1 MMERVF
7 IALGSN
13 LGNRQNNLDD
23 ALEALAATVRIT
35 SRSSI
40 YETDPA
46 YVIDQPSFLNMVV
59 AGETGLK
66 ADPLL
71 SEFKRIEA
79 DIGRVPT
86 RRNGPR
92 VIDLDIL
99 YYGDQVIET
108 DVLIVPHPR
117 IAERLFVLEPLC
129 EIAPELRHPVLKVTT
144 RELLERLREGQ

>member
-1 MMERVF
+1 MARVF

-13 LGNRQNNLDD
+13 LGDRQNNLDR

-35 SRSSI
+35 SRSSVH
-40 YETDPA
+40 ETDPA

-59 AGETGLK
+59 AGETELA

-71 SEFKRIEA
+71 SELKRIEA

-99 YYGDQVIET
+99 YYADQVIET
-108 DVLIVPHPR
+108 DVLTVPHPR
-117 IAERLFVLEPLC
+117 IAERFFVLEPLC
-129 EIAPELRHPVLKVTT
+129 EIAPGLRHPVLKITS
-144 RELLERLREGQ
+144 RELLTRLRDRQ

>member
-1 MMERVF
+1 MTERVF

-13 LGNRQNNLDD
+13 LGDRANNLDR
-23 ALEALAATVRIT
+23 ALEALSAFVRIT

-59 AGETGLK
+59 MGKTALS
-66 ADPLL
+66 ADLL
-71 SEFKRIEA
+71 LTELKRIEA

-99 YYGDQVIET
+99 YYGDQVMDT
-108 DVLIVPHPR
+108 GRLIVPHPR
-117 IAERLFVLEPLC
+117 IAERQFVLEPLF
-129 EIAPELRHPVLKVTT
+129 EIAPEMRHPVLNLTT

>member
-1 MMERVF
+1 MGRIF

-13 LGNRQNNLDD
+13 LGDRQDNLDR
-23 ALEALAATVRIT
+23 ALEALSATVRIT
-35 SRSSI
+35 SRSSVH
-40 YETDPA
+40 ETDPV

-59 AGETGLK
+59 AGETGLA

-71 SEFKRIEA
+71 SELKRIEA

-99 YYGDQVIET
+99 YYADQVIET

-129 EIAPELRHPVLKVTT
+129 EIAPELRHPILKTTT
-144 RELLERLREGQ
+144 REMLERLRDGQ

>member
-1 MMERVF
+1 MERVF

-13 LGNRQNNLDD
+13 LGDRQNNLDR
-23 ALEALAATVRIT
+23 ALEALAAIVRIT
-35 SRSSI
+35 SRSSV

-59 AGETGLK
+59 AGETGLA
-66 ADPLL
+66 ADALL
-71 SEFKRIEA
+71 SELKRIEA

-99 YYGDQVIET
+99 YYADQIIET

-117 IAERLFVLEPLC
+117 IAERVFVLEPLA
-129 EIAPELRHPVLKVTT
+129 EIAPELRHPIMRMTT